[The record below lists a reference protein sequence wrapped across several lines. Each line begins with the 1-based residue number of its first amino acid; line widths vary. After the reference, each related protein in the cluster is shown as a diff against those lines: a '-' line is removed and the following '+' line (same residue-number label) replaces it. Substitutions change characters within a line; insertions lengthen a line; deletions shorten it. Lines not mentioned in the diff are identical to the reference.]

1 MQEEMNSLFKNNT
14 YELVEIPKGRK
25 ALRNKWVFKLKKD
38 GEMLLK
44 YKAYLVVKGFG
55 QKKGI
60 DFDEIF
66 SPVLKMTSMDLEL
79 EQRDVK
85 TTFLHKDLEEE
96 IYVQQPQG
104 FEIKGKEQPGVQVKE
119 KPLRPQANTIASH
132 GYKRTVAN
140 HCVYLRKFSDG
151 NFIVLL
157 LYVDDMLITG
167 QDVNLICRLKE
178 ELSKSFDMKDLG
190 PAQHILVDLAWG
202 NNFIWGKHSNNL
214 LGTFTVFYLKIGTKR
229 NTFLLVPSWAY
240 LCAACAKFSGC
251 HSTLSC
257 PSPLEYSQLT
267 SIGGSFVSMHGSS
280 VTLLFLLG
288 SQMHLQKELLGN
300 ATHAETAREVW
311 KDLEERFTQGIAPRV
326 YELKRAVVLLQQ
338 EKASVASYYGT
349 LKSVWG
355 ELQVRSQILSIDP
368 LPNIGRAYAIVAQ
381 EEKQRS
387 IAASR
392 TPTIEAAALLTKK
405 SDSQMRWNG
414 SGRRNQFPPCPHC
427 GKTNH
432 SQEYCF
438 KVIGYPSDWR
448 KPGKGNSSRA
458 DHKQTNSSNAA
469 FTSKMDGE
477 NLLIPGLTP
486 SQQQQLMALLN
497 GQEVPGGNPSAN
509 MATSNFSG
517 KTENE
522 WIVDTGATNHI
533 THDVNSLSNVEQQ
546 HDIPPVQIPDGKT
559 VPVHA
564 LGQIT
569 IGKRLI
575 LDQVLGVP
583 EFCFNLIKPR
593 DKFAPRA
600 KPGIFVGYPN
610 GQKGYRIYDLESKR
624 IYVSRDVQ
632 FLEGIYP
639 YTKSS
644 LGESRQV
651 SNEEPDAGNIPLS
664 TDLCTD
670 PVEEPV
676 MESIATEPISPDIE
690 VGCSESDESDPTV
703 ENQQAATL
711 PSKRQRHVSR
721 FLSGYQYVLPPSLA
735 PVETN
740 TPPSSPSANSTAS
753 RNWYK
758 KFTAA
763 LLAIGFRQSTADYS
777 LFTFTLGGSFVAVLV
792 HVDDVIIIG
801 TDSNHICKLKNYLD
815 TKFHIKNLGK
825 LKYFL
830 GIEVARSPAGIFL
843 SQRKYVL
850 DILAECGLTG
860 CKPASFPMEQQ
871 HKLSN
876 ESGEICKN
884 PEEYR
889 RLVGRLLYLNITR
902 PNISYAVHILNQFM
916 HDPRQP
922 HLDAAYRVLHYLK
935 GSPVSW
941 RAKKQTVVSRSS
953 AEAEYRAMATTT
965 SEIIWLK

>member
-1 MQEEMNSLFKNNT
+1 
-14 YELVEIPKGRK
+14 
-25 ALRNKWVFKLKKD
+25 
-38 GEMLLK
+38 
-44 YKAYLVVKGFG
+44 
-55 QKKGI
+55 
-60 DFDEIF
+60 
-66 SPVLKMTSMDLEL
+66 
-79 EQRDVK
+79 
-85 TTFLHKDLEEE
+85 
-96 IYVQQPQG
+96 
-104 FEIKGKEQPGVQVKE
+104 
-119 KPLRPQANTIASH
+119 
-132 GYKRTVAN
+132 
-140 HCVYLRKFSDG
+140 
-151 NFIVLL
+151 
-157 LYVDDMLITG
+157 
-167 QDVNLICRLKE
+167 
-178 ELSKSFDMKDLG
+178 
-190 PAQHILVDLAWG
+190 
-202 NNFIWGKHSNNL
+202 
-214 LGTFTVFYLKIGTKR
+214 
-229 NTFLLVPSWAY
+229 
-240 LCAACAKFSGC
+240 
-251 HSTLSC
+251 
-257 PSPLEYSQLT
+257 
-267 SIGGSFVSMHGSS
+267 
-280 VTLLFLLG
+280 
-288 SQMHLQKELLGN
+288 
-300 ATHAETAREVW
+300 
-311 KDLEERFTQGIAPRV
+311 
-326 YELKRAVVLLQQ
+326 
-338 EKASVASYYGT
+338 
-349 LKSVWG
+349 
-355 ELQVRSQILSIDP
+355 
-368 LPNIGRAYAIVAQ
+368 
-381 EEKQRS
+381 
-387 IAASR
+387 
-392 TPTIEAAALLTKK
+392 
-405 SDSQMRWNG
+405 
-414 SGRRNQFPPCPHC
+414 
-427 GKTNH
+427 
-432 SQEYCF
+432 
-438 KVIGYPSDWR
+438 
-448 KPGKGNSSRA
+448 
-458 DHKQTNSSNAA
+458 
-469 FTSKMDGE
+469 MDGE

-497 GQEVPGGNPSAN
+497 RQEAPGGNPSAN

-546 HDIPPVQIPDGKT
+546 HNIPPVQILDGKI

-644 LGESRQV
+644 LGESRPV
-651 SNEEPDAGNIPLS
+651 SNKEPDAGNIPLG

-670 PVEEPV
+670 PVEEPI
-676 MESIATEPISPDIE
+676 MESIATEPISPEIE
-690 VGCSESDESDPTV
+690 VGCSESDESDPTF

-711 PSKRQRHVSR
+711 HSKRQRHVSR

-753 RNWYK
+753 RNWYQ

-777 LFTFTLGGSFVAVLV
+777 LFTFTLGGSFVAILV
-792 HVDDVIIIG
+792 YVDDVIITG
-801 TDSNHICKLKNYLD
+801 TDSDHICKLKNYLD

-902 PNISYAVHILNQFM
+902 PDISYAVHIRSQFM

-935 GSPVSW
+935 GSPGQGILLRSNNTLYLQAFCDADWAGCPMTRKSTTGYIIFLGSSPVSW

-953 AEAEYRAMATTT
+953 AEAEYGAMALFGSNSSCKTLKYRVLLRFPYFVTIEQLFTLQLIIFLT
-965 SEIIWLK
+965 SRVQRKNSAVLFHIVQGPNESLKSYYAHFNSEKLLIDHLDPRLTFAAMAREINLTQGPAKRAKASLTFKFDDRDLDKVILITLRIDAFQVKCILVNTGTSADIIFEYAFLQIRILEDRVKPISSSLYGILGASAPVKRISYSWRDTSSDNPHIRLPHSQGQIFIQLDIGPNRCYMASCKTEETLSIDDQRDEKTLRRVKPMEALISVLLIE

>member
-1 MQEEMNSLFKNNT
+1 MAGTGTK
-14 YELVEIPKGRK
+14 EI
-25 ALRNKWVFKLKKD
+25 A
-38 GEMLLK
+38 
-44 YKAYLVVKGFG
+44 
-55 QKKGI
+55 
-60 DFDEIF
+60 
-66 SPVLKMTSMDLEL
+66 
-79 EQRDVK
+79 K
-85 TTFLHKDLEEE
+85 TTIDTSSPYYLH
-96 IYVQQPQG
+96 P
-104 FEIKGKEQPGVQVKE
+104 
-119 KPLRPQANTIASH
+119 
-132 GYKRTVAN
+132 
-140 HCVYLRKFSDG
+140 SDHP
-151 NFIVLL
+151 
-157 LYVDDMLITG
+157 
-167 QDVNLICRLKE
+167 
-178 ELSKSFDMKDLG
+178 EL
-190 PAQHILVDLAWG
+190 Q
-202 NNFIWGKHSNNL
+202 
-214 LGTFTVFYLKIGTKR
+214 
-229 NTFLLVPSWAY
+229 
-240 LCAACAKFSGC
+240 
-251 HSTLSC
+251 
-257 PSPLEYSQLT
+257 E
-267 SIGGSFVSMHGSS
+267 
-280 VTLLFLLG
+280 
-288 SQMHLQKELLGN
+288 N

-326 YELKRAVVLLQQ
+326 YELKRTIVLLQQ
-338 EKASVASYYGT
+338 EKASVASYYGK

-355 ELQVRSQILSIDP
+355 ELQGLNLTPICKCGCTCGAAKKMQIMREEEKVFDFLMGLDKAYTIVRSQILSIDP
-368 LPNIGRAYAIVAQ
+368 LPNIGR
-381 EEKQRS
+381 
-387 IAASR
+387 
-392 TPTIEAAALLTKK
+392 ALLTKK

-438 KVIGYPSDWR
+438 KVIGYPLDWR

-469 FTSKMDGE
+469 FTAKMDGE

-497 GQEVPGGNPSAN
+497 GQEAPGGNPSTN

-517 KTENE
+517 TTENE

-546 HDIPPVQIPDGKT
+546 HNIPPVQIPDGKT

-575 LDQVLGVP
+575 LDQDLHSRRLIGVGRERNELYYLEPIKGGKALTARNTISANMWHLRLGYLP
-583 EFCFNLIKPR
+583 
-593 DKFAPRA
+593 
-600 KPGIFVGYPN
+600 
-610 GQKGYRIYDLESKR
+610 KGYRIYDLESKR

-651 SNEEPDAGNIPLS
+651 SNEEPDADNIPLS

-690 VGCSESDESDPTV
+690 VGCSESGESNPTV

-740 TPPSSPSANSTAS
+740 MPPSSPSANSTAS
-753 RNWYK
+753 RNWYQ

-777 LFTFTLGGSFVAVLV
+777 LFTFTLGGSFVVVLV
-792 HVDDVIIIG
+792 YVDDVIITG
-801 TDSNHICKLKNYLD
+801 TDSDHICKLKNYLD

-902 PNISYAVHILNQFM
+902 PDISYAVHILSQFM

-935 GSPVSW
+935 GSPGQGILLPSNNTLYLQAFCDADWAGCPMTRKSTTGYIILLGSSPVSW

-965 SEIIWLK
+965 SEIIWLKQLLQDLEVSCTTPVSLFCDNRAAIHIAANPVFHERTKHIEIDCHFIRQHIQSQTIATKSISSQDQLADIFTKALGHDRFHQLLGKLGISTLHAPT